1 MLIENKILIDKN
13 ILKHILLMVQYL
25 FQKLKPIKRIVHFLI
40 IKLIT

>member
-1 MLIENKILIDKN
+1 MKQDNDKN

-25 FQKLKPIKRIVHFLI
+25 FQLKPIKIVHFLI